1 MVTSLNVGN
10 SNIKKIE
17 VEDFNQITYE
27 LNDLYENKFDLL
39 ILKKYITNLEIKTL
53 SKWCRDVI
61 SNTKDFN
68 FKNLRKDGLAVIKD
82 QRPKKQKVKGTMISI
97 NVGP

>member
-68 FKNLRKDGLAVIKD
+68 FKI
-82 QRPKKQKVKGTMISI
+82 
-97 NVGP
+97 